1 MIGVNSLH
9 SAGRFR
15 SRSLCSVRYGRDFR
29 MMDPFRYPRTP
40 RSRSLK
46 PLVFPDLLG
55 KAQDGQNH
63 PQALKRKRVTL
74 SRITYL
80 FIFYPAYLVI
90 CLYNSIKNE
99 KLQWTIDE
107 EEMRQSF
114 SELGDHRGESHSRGM
129 KRTGSGLVSP
139 SRAMLYK
146 TGFLVRKVHADC
158 DGKRTPRG
166 KRGWKTFY
174 AVLKGLILYLQK
186 GEYRPDKQL
195 SHEDLKNA
203 VSIHHSLA
211 IRATDYSKRPN
222 VFYLRTA
229 DWRVYLFQA
238 PNAEQMQSW
247 ITRINTVAAMF
258 SAPPLPAA
266 IGSQKKFSRPLLP
279 SSASK
284 LSQEEQAQAHE
295 SRFRSISTELVQLHS
310 YPPDR
315 KVKGRELEEYR
326 LREEYLEFEK
336 TRYETYS
343 MLLRAKQRCEYDDL
357 SVFEA
362 MLLEEGALQRA
373 QSSPT
378 LQDSSMTYSTRDGAS
393 QSTAAGTQEPSGN
406 GNNSCSRGQGQ

>member
-9 SAGRFR
+9 SAGRLR

-63 PQALKRKRVTL
+63 PQARKRKRVTL
-74 SRITYL
+74 SRITYP
-80 FIFYPAYLVI
+80 FITHLA
-90 CLYNSIKNE
+90 LYNSIKNE

-107 EEMRQSF
+107 EELRKSF
-114 SELGDHRGESHSRGM
+114 SELGEQRGESNSRVKQM
-129 KRTGSGLVSP
+129 ASGFVPP
-139 SRAMLYK
+139 SGALLYK

-195 SHEDLKNA
+195 SDEDLKNA

-279 SSASK
+279 GSASK
-284 LSQEEQAQAHE
+284 LSQEEQVQAHE
-295 SRFRSISTELVQLHS
+295 ARFRSISTELAQLRS

-315 KVKGRELEEYR
+315 K
-326 LREEYLEFEK
+326 K

-343 MLLRAKQRCEYDDL
+343 MLLRAKQRCGDDDL

-378 LQDSSMTYSTRDGAS
+378 LQDSSMTCSTRDGAS
-393 QSTAAGTQEPSGN
+393 QSAAAAAQEPSGN
-406 GNNSCSRGQGQ
+406 GNNNGCSRGQGQRHSYRQAVRK

>member
-9 SAGRFR
+9 SAGRLR

-55 KAQDGQNH
+55 KAQDGQKH
-63 PQALKRKRVTL
+63 PQFRKRKR
-74 SRITYL
+74 
-80 FIFYPAYLVI
+80 A
-90 CLYNSIKNE
+90 LYNSIKNE

-107 EEMRQSF
+107 EELRKSF
-114 SELGDHRGESHSRGM
+114 SELGEQREESNSRGM
-129 KRTGSGLVSP
+129 KRTGSGIVPASGAL
-139 SRAMLYK
+139 LYK

-174 AVLKGLILYLQK
+174 AVLKGLVLYLQK
-186 GEYRPDKQL
+186 GEYRPDKRL
-195 SHEDLKNA
+195 SDEDLKNA

-211 IRATDYSKRPN
+211 IRATDYHKRPN

-279 SSASK
+279 GSASK
-284 LSQEEQAQAHE
+284 LSQEEQVQAHE
-295 SRFRSISTELVQLHS
+295 ARFHATSTELAELRS

-343 MLLRAKQRCEYDDL
+343 MLLRAKQRCGDDNL

-362 MLLEEGALQRA
+362 MLLEEGSLQRA

-378 LQDSSMTYSTRDGAS
+378 LQESSLTCSTRDGP
-393 QSTAAGTQEPSGN
+393 STARDPPATGN
-406 GNNSCSRGQGQ
+406 GTGASCARGQGQRHSYRQAVKK